1 MLKPQ
6 DLLVALK
13 LLVIG
18 PSLMEHTF
26 ASVAASLGL
35 SVSETHAAA
44 KRAVR
49 CRLLSS
55 IGHPATHRGSLPRA
69 SKVHLTKFI
78 ENGLPYVFPA
88 ETGATA
94 TGMPTSLGAAPLRD
108 ALVVGSGELVP
119 VWPCR
124 SESVRGITLKPL
136 YRSCPEAAANDAVL
150 YRLLALVDAIRDDG
164 TRQRQ
169 VALDLFRREM
179 NVLGGMRQ
187 QPAAVS

>member
-6 DLLVALK
+6 DILVALK

-18 PSLMEHTF
+18 ESLSDHSF
-26 ASVAASLGL
+26 ASLANSLGL
-35 SVSETHAAA
+35 SVSETHAAV

-55 IGHPATHRGSLPRA
+55 IRHSDSHRGSLPHA
-69 SKVHLTKFI
+69 SGVHLVNFI
-78 ENGLPYVFPA
+78 ESGLPYVFPA
-88 ETGATA
+88 ETGAVE
-94 TGMPTSLGAAPLRD
+94 TGMPTSIGAEPLRD
-108 ALVVGSGELVP
+108 ALVVGSDEWVP

-124 SESVRGITLKPL
+124 PGSVEGVALKPL

-150 YRLLALVDAIRDDG
+150 YRFLALTDAIRDNG

-169 VALDLFRREM
+169 VALDLLRREV
-179 NVLGGMRQ
+179 NALGRTRR
-187 QPAAVS
+187 QPAFLS